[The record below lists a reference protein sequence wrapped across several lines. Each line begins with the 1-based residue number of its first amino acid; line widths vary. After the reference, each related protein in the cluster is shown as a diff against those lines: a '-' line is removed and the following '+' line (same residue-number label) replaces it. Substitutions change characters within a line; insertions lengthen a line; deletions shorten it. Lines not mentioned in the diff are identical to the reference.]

1 MTTNILNTSS
11 TTVHNNS
18 GPKTFKELIV
28 SDKDPEVTATATEQG
43 RVTTEC
49 PAVKELSDVEDQVDN
64 SGEDGCDEHRE
75 DRKDECSFS
84 QESTKEKEIAEG
96 EPSIDKDSTPLKVEK
111 EGEEDAT
118 IEPES
123 IEGKEIVPFLP
134 FGGFSP
140 FQFPLLPSLF
150 PSQQPKTE
158 VPVDVI
164 DPSILLEGLK
174 PCQMR
179 AIAAVREEAKV
190 MYSAMMSPYCITFP
204 FVLPQRVDF
213 LGFTMDDAKKTA
225 KYLAYEA
232 PVCIHF
238 PPHLLS
244 SLQKEGSYRNRF
256 ETGSSNGNP
265 KKIPRLSWEDIVFKE
280 AYKSAPAADRPKYG
294 ALNIVNDPRGV
305 KPCVSQYGCAYL
317 QLKKELRPRIT
328 FTDMDTSNEDVTVV
342 DCHWKH
348 VAILMQSFTNDEL
361 CEVLQVGTGKKSQGD
376 SSVLSWYKEVQ
387 IHGLIQLKT
396 DVEKIV
402 LDRSYFKKSK
412 RKKSI
417 NFLFTKIK
425 EEYNIPCELVDMT

>member
-1 MTTNILNTSS
+1 M
-11 TTVHNNS
+11 
-18 GPKTFKELIV
+18 IV

-49 PAVKELSDVEDQVDN
+49 PAVKELSDVEGLVDK

-75 DRKDECSFS
+75 DKKDEFSFS
-84 QESTKEKEIAEG
+84 QEATEEKEIAER
-96 EPSIDKDSTPLKVEK
+96 ESSVDKDSTLLKVEK
-111 EGEEDAT
+111 EGEEDVA

-123 IEGKEIVPFLP
+123 IEGKEIAPFLP
-134 FGGFSP
+134 FGGFNP
-140 FQFPLLPSLF
+140 FLLPLLPSLF
-150 PSQQPKTE
+150 PLQQPKME
-158 VPVDVI
+158 VPVDAI

-190 MYSAMMSPYCITFP
+190 MYSAMISPYCITFP

-294 ALNIVNDPRGV
+294 ALNIVNDSRGV
-305 KPCVSQYGCAYL
+305 LPCVSQYGCAYL

-328 FTDMDTSNEDVTVV
+328 FADMDTSNEDVTVV

>member
-1 MTTNILNTSS
+1 
-11 TTVHNNS
+11 
-18 GPKTFKELIV
+18 
-28 SDKDPEVTATATEQG
+28 
-43 RVTTEC
+43 
-49 PAVKELSDVEDQVDN
+49 
-64 SGEDGCDEHRE
+64 
-75 DRKDECSFS
+75 
-84 QESTKEKEIAEG
+84 
-96 EPSIDKDSTPLKVEK
+96 
-111 EGEEDAT
+111 
-118 IEPES
+118 
-123 IEGKEIVPFLP
+123 
-134 FGGFSP
+134 
-140 FQFPLLPSLF
+140 
-150 PSQQPKTE
+150 
-158 VPVDVI
+158 
-164 DPSILLEGLK
+164 
-174 PCQMR
+174 MR

-244 SLQKEGSYRNRF
+244 SLLKKGSYCNRF